1 MRIKKIIL
9 YNIGPYVDRNIFDL
23 TSDDARNIVLIGG
36 KNGAGKTTFFR
47 SIKTCLYGCRVW
59 GFEAPGKEYYSIVE
73 NLLNTKLQYD
83 MSARGYV
90 ELELVFNDGKRV
102 DTYRLHRE
110 WEKKKRGIEEIFLI
124 YKEDELLDAENQSN
138 FVNYLLSIIPPDM
151 FNFYF
156 FDGESIADFFLG
168 NNGGKNF
175 KNAFL
180 KLYGLDTL
188 SLMVE
193 NFERYFKKKEGGDA
207 TYFAYQEAKKKVF
220 LCEEEYNSM
229 RDDLNKLENEI
240 DLLQIKLQAIHKEYS
255 KSGGVSLSKWKE
267 LNANLTNEE
276 AKREEINRGLK
287 EIANHYLPFIIVKSQ
302 LKELLVELEEEQKIK
317 NQNAILEA
325 LQGEDIQKSLLSFLY
340 EKEISQSSSQEI
352 VEYLSHIFVADKE
365 HKILFDLTNGQMN
378 KLIAQIYE
386 KIEFEQQMIP
396 KAIRTLSAS
405 LRVTKKLREQ
415 LTASSIDG
423 YEDYSEH
430 KEKIE
435 KQLLELKLQA
445 EKLVQDITL
454 KDVERIQLN
463 SEYNKAKEVYEKLLK
478 SKSITELSSRA
489 IGVYTLLEEELI
501 ARQGKILQEAFIEC
515 FSSIINK
522 ENFIDGIVI
531 DKNINVIPY
540 KFIEVTF
547 LQIENYIQANKKTHF
562 LEMFDKQYLI
572 EINKLRLGEK
582 ETIIL
587 PSPINA
593 PFSQGERQVY
603 IMALYLTLLKTS
615 RKDIPFFI
623 DTPFAR
629 IDSIHRE
636 KIASE
641 FFNKITNQMFILST
655 DEEIVG
661 YHKKLIDDK
670 ISDCF
675 VLAINDYGNTTVVSS
690 KYFEVQYDI

>member
-1 MRIKKIIL
+1 MMKIKKIIL

-23 TSDDARNIVLIGG
+23 TSDDMRNIVLIGG
-36 KNGAGKTTFFR
+36 KNGAGKTTFFK

-73 NLLNTKLQYD
+73 NMLNTKLQYD

-90 ELELVFNDGKRV
+90 ELELVFDDGKQV
-102 DTYRLHRE
+102 DIYRLHRE
-110 WEKKKRGIEEIFLI
+110 WEKKKRGIEETFLI
-124 YKEDELLDAENQSN
+124 YKQNELLDTENQSN
-138 FVNYLLSIIPPDM
+138 FINYLLSIIPPDM

-156 FDGESIADFFLG
+156 FDGESIANFFLG

-193 NFERYFKKKEGGDA
+193 NFDRYFKKKDGGNTA
-207 TYFAYQEAKKKVF
+207 YFTYQEVRKKLGV
-220 LCEEEYNSM
+220 CEEEYKSM
-229 RDDLNKLENEI
+229 RDNLKNLENET
-240 DLLQIKLQAIHKEYS
+240 DLLQIKLQALHKEYS
-255 KSGGVSLSKWKE
+255 KSGGVSLSEWKE
-267 LNANLTNEE
+267 INANLMKEE
-276 AKREEINRGLK
+276 AKREEINRWLK
-287 EIANHYLPFIIVKSQ
+287 EVANHYLPFLIAKKQ
-302 LKELLVELEEEQKIK
+302 MKELLVELEEEQEIK
-317 NQNAILEA
+317 NQKAISEA
-325 LQGEDIQKSLLSFLY
+325 LQGENIQKSLFDFLN
-340 EKEISQSSSQEI
+340 KKGISQSSSKDI
-352 VEYLSHIFVADKE
+352 VKYLSQLFAIDTE
-365 HKILFDLTNGQMN
+365 HKNLHDLTNTQMN

-386 KIEFEQQMIP
+386 KIEFEQQLIA
-396 KAIRTLSAS
+396 KSVRTLSAS
-405 LRVTKKLREQ
+405 LRNTKKLREQ
-415 LTASSIDG
+415 LAASSIDG
-423 YEDYSEH
+423 YEDYSEQ
-430 KEKIE
+430 KETIE
-435 KQLLELKLQA
+435 KRVLELKLQT
-445 EKLVQDITL
+445 EKLIQEIAL

-463 SEYNKAKEVYEKLLK
+463 AEFNKAKEVYEKLLK

-501 ARQGKILQEAFIEC
+501 TRQGKILQEAFMEC

-522 ENFIDGIVI
+522 GNFIDGIVI

-547 LQIENYIQANKKTHF
+547 LQIENYMQANEKSHF
-562 LEMFDKQYLI
+562 LDMFDTKYLI

-582 ETIIL
+582 ETIML

-603 IMALYLTLLKTS
+603 IMALYLALLKTS

-636 KIASE
+636 KIVSE

-661 YHKKLIDDK
+661 EYKELIDNK
-670 ISDCF
+670 ISNCF
-675 VLAINDYGNTTVVSS
+675 VLAINDYGSTTVVPS
-690 KYFEVQYDI
+690 KYFEV

>member
-1 MRIKKIIL
+1 MKIKKIIL

-23 TSDDARNIVLIGG
+23 TSDDTRNIVLIGG
-36 KNGAGKTTFFR
+36 KNGAGKTTFFK

-90 ELELVFNDGKRV
+90 ELELVFDDGKQV
-102 DTYRLHRE
+102 DIYRLHRE
-110 WEKKKRGIEEIFLI
+110 WEKKKRGIEETFVI
-124 YKEDELLDAENQSN
+124 YKQDELLDTESQSN
-138 FVNYLLSIIPPDM
+138 FINYLLSIIPPDM

-193 NFERYFKKKEGGDA
+193 NFDRYFKKKDGGNTA
-207 TYFAYQEAKKKVF
+207 YFTYQEAKKNLGV
-220 LCEEEYNSM
+220 CEEECKSM
-229 RDDLNKLENEI
+229 RDYLKDLENET
-240 DLLQIKLQAIHKEYS
+240 DLLQIKLQALHKEYS
-255 KSGGVSLSKWKE
+255 KSGGVSLSEWKE
-267 LNANLTNEE
+267 INANLTKEE
-276 AKREEINRGLK
+276 AKREEINRWLK
-287 EIANHYLPFIIVKSQ
+287 EIANHYLPFIIAKKQ
-302 LKELLVELEEEQKIK
+302 MKKLLVELEEEQEIK
-317 NQNAILEA
+317 NQKAILEA
-325 LQGEDIQKSLLSFLY
+325 LQGENIQKSLFEFLDQ
-340 EKEISQSSSQEI
+340 KGISQSSSKDI
-352 VEYLSHIFVADKE
+352 VEYLSQLFATDTE
-365 HKILFDLTNGQMN
+365 HKILYDLTNTQMN

-386 KIEFEQQMIP
+386 KIEFEQQLIA
-396 KAIRTLSAS
+396 KSVRTLSAS
-405 LRVTKKLREQ
+405 LRNTKKLREQ
-415 LTASSIDG
+415 LAASSIDG
-423 YEDYSEH
+423 YEDYAEQ
-430 KEKIE
+430 KEVIE
-435 KQLLELKLQA
+435 KRLLELKLQT
-445 EKLVQDITL
+445 EKLVQEIAL
-454 KDVERIQLN
+454 KDAERLQLN
-463 SEYNKAKEVYEKLLK
+463 AEFNKAKEVYEKLLK

-501 ARQGKILQEAFIEC
+501 TRQGKILQEAFMEC

-522 ENFIDGIVI
+522 GNFIDGIVI

-547 LQIENYIQANKKTHF
+547 LQIENYMQANEKSHF
-562 LEMFDKQYLI
+562 LDMFDAKYLI

-582 ETIIL
+582 ETIVL

-603 IMALYLTLLKTS
+603 IMALYLALLKTS

-636 KIASE
+636 KIVSE

-661 YHKKLIDDK
+661 EYKELIDNK

-675 VLAINDYGNTTVVSS
+675 VLAINDYGSTTVVPS
-690 KYFEVQYDI
+690 KYFEV